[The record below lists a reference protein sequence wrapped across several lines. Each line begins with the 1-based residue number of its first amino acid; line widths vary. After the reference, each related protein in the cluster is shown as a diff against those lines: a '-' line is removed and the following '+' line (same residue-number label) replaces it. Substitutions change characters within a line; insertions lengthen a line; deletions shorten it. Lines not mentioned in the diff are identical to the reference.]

1 MNEHFGPWIGIDVSK
16 LKLDVVLLDPRGK
29 LRSKSVS
36 NDARGHATLL
46 VWLQQHQCPL
56 HTTRLCM
63 EATGPYSEA
72 VALALSDAGWHVSV
86 VNPARVKGFASGQ
99 MARNKTDQADAALL
113 AQFAQAMKPERWCA
127 PSLAVRELRALVA
140 RLQHLQDMHQQEAN
154 RLEACNASPQSSEPR
169 ASIQEHMLWLD
180 HSIQALR
187 KRIDDHI
194 DGDPDLRRDA
204 ELMRSIP
211 GVGPIT
217 AAKVLAYLGDV
228 RRFASAK
235 ALAAFIGVTPR
246 LRQSGSSVRGR
257 SSIARTGHAMVRHAL
272 FFPAMTALR
281 FNPAMLSFGQ
291 RLANTGLS
299 RKAIITAAMHKL
311 TLYIYG
317 VLRSG
322 LPFSTKTAMASLDSP
337 DGI

>member
-1 MNEHFGPWIGIDVSK
+1 MNELFGPWIGIDVSK

-29 LRSKSVS
+29 LRSKSLS
-36 NDARGHATLL
+36 NDSRGHATLMT
-46 VWLQQHQCPL
+46 WLHEHGCSL

-63 EATGPYSEA
+63 EATGPYSEGVA
-72 VALALSDAGWHVSV
+72 VALSDAGWHVSV

-113 AQFAQAMKPERWCA
+113 AQFAQSMKPEPWVA

-154 RLEACNASPQSSEPR
+154 RLEACDAASQPGELR
-169 ASIQEHMLWLD
+169 ASIQEHLLWLNQ
-180 HSIQALR
+180 SMQALR

-204 ELMRSIP
+204 ELMRTIP

-246 LRQSGSSVRGR
+246 LRQSGTSIKGR
-257 SSIARTGHAMVRHAL
+257 SSIARTGHSSVRHAL

-281 FNPAMLSFGQ
+281 FNPAMLVFGQ
-291 RLANTGLS
+291 RLASKGLP
-299 RKAIITAAMHKL
+299 RKAIITAAMHKMA
-311 TLYIYG
+311 LYIYG

-322 LPFSTKTAMASLDSP
+322 LPFSAKTAMPTLDSQ